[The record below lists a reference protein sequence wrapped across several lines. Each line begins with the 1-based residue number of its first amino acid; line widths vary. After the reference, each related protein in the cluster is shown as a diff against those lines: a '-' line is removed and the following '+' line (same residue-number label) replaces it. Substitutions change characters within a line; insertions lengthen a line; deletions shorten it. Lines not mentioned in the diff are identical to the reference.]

1 MTPIEA
7 EVLGTFLLVLL
18 GGGVC
23 ANTSLNHS
31 FAQGA
36 GWVVVSWGWGL
47 AVFAGVTVAGS
58 YSGAH
63 LNPAVTIGLAVAG
76 EFPGADV
83 LAYIVSQMVGAML
96 GATAVWLFFYQHYL
110 RTEDP
115 AVKLGTFCTAPA
127 IHHPPSNF
135 FSEMTGTFVLVLA
148 VLSFHDPVIHTSTLG
163 DVPVGPG
170 SLGALPVALLVVGI
184 GMCLGGTTGYAINP
198 ARDLGPR
205 IVHSV
210 LPIPGKGGSN
220 WSYAWIPV
228 AGPVAGACIAALLAR
243 TFG

>member
-1 MTPIEA
+1 MTSIEA
-7 EVLGTFLLVLL
+7 EVLGTLLLVLL

-23 ANTSLNHS
+23 ANTSLDKS
-31 FAQGA
+31 YAKGA
-36 GWVVVSWGWGL
+36 GWVVITWGWGL
-47 AVFAGVTVAGS
+47 AVFAGVTVAGP

-63 LNPAVTIGLAVAG
+63 LNPAVTVGLAVAG
-76 EFPGADV
+76 ELPAVKV
-83 LAYIVSQMVGAML
+83 LPYIAAQMVGAML
-96 GATAVWLFFYQHYL
+96 GATAVWLYFYPHYQS
-110 RTEDP
+110 TDDP
-115 AVKLGTFCTAPA
+115 GVKLATFCTSPA
-127 IHHPPSNF
+127 MANVPSNF

-148 VLSFHDPVIHTSTLG
+148 VLSFHDPIIHTSTMG

-205 IVHSV
+205 IMHSV

-228 AGPVAGACIAALLAR
+228 AGPVAGGCMAALLAR

>member
-1 MTPIEA
+1 MTSIEA
-7 EVLGTFLLVLL
+7 EVLGTLLLVLL

-23 ANTSLNHS
+23 ANTSLDRS
-31 FAQGA
+31 FARGA
-36 GWVVVSWGWGL
+36 GWVVITWGWGL
-47 AVFAGVTVAGS
+47 AVFAGVTVAGP

-63 LNPAVTIGLAVAG
+63 LNPAVTLGLAVAG
-76 EFPGADV
+76 QFPAAQV
-83 LAYIVSQMVGAML
+83 LPYIAAQMVGAML
-96 GATAVWLFFYQHYL
+96 GATAVWLYFYPHYQS
-110 RTEDP
+110 TDDP
-115 AVKLGTFCTAPA
+115 GVKLATFCTSPA
-127 IHHPPSNF
+127 IANVPSNF

-148 VLSFHDPVIHTSTLG
+148 VLSFHDPIIHTSTMG

-170 SLGALPVALLVVGI
+170 SLAALPVALLVVGI

-205 IVHSV
+205 IMHSV

-228 AGPVAGACIAALLAR
+228 AGPVAGGCMAALLAR

>member
-23 ANTSLNHS
+23 ANTTLNHS
-31 FAQGA
+31 YAKDA
-36 GWVVVSWGWGL
+36 GWVVVTWGWGL
-47 AVFAGVTVAGS
+47 AVFAGVTVSAP

-63 LNPAVTIGLAVAG
+63 LNPAVSVGLAAAG
-76 EFPGADV
+76 KFPWGDV
-83 LAYIVSQMVGAML
+83 STYVVSQIAGAML
-96 GATAVWLFFYQHYL
+96 GATALWLFFYDHYKA
-110 RTEDP
+110 TDNA

-127 IHHPPSNF
+127 IARAPVNF
-135 FSEMTGTFVLVLA
+135 FSEMTGTFILMLA
-148 VLSFHDPVIHTSTLG
+148 VLSFQDPVIQTKELG
-163 DVPVGPG
+163 DLPVGPG
-170 SLGALPVALLVVGI
+170 SLGALPIALLVVAI

-205 IVHSV
+205 IMHSI
-210 LPIPGKGGSN
+210 LPIAGKGGSN
-220 WSYAWIPV
+220 WSYAWIP
-228 AGPVAGACIAALLAR
+228 ALAPIAGACIAAALAR

>member
-1 MTPIEA
+1 MTSIEA
-7 EVLGTFLLVLL
+7 EVLGTLLLVLL

-23 ANTSLNHS
+23 ANTSLDRS
-31 FAQGA
+31 FARGA
-36 GWVVVSWGWGL
+36 GWVVITWGWGL
-47 AVFAGVTVAGS
+47 AVFAGVTVAGP

-63 LNPAVTIGLAVAG
+63 LNPAVTLGLAVAG
-76 EFPGADV
+76 QFPAAQV
-83 LAYIVSQMVGAML
+83 LPYIAAQMVGAML
-96 GATAVWLFFYQHYL
+96 GATAVWLYFYPHYQS
-110 RTEDP
+110 TDDP
-115 AVKLGTFCTAPA
+115 GVKLATFCTSPA
-127 IHHPPSNF
+127 IANVPSNF

-148 VLSFHDPVIHTSTLG
+148 VLSFHDPIIHTSTMG

-205 IVHSV
+205 IMHSV

-228 AGPVAGACIAALLAR
+228 AGPVAGGCMAALLAR